1 MNEVIIDE
9 DGNEKIKVILIGDS
23 GVGKTNLINVANGGK
38 FDEDTRATLT
48 ASFVKIHIDVNKR
61 GHNLYLWDTIGQ
73 ERLRSLTKIFFKDSR
88 IVIFVYDVTTR
99 TSFENLPDWVKEVND
114 SLGNN
119 YIKGVVGNKIDLFL
133 NEQVKEQEAESY
145 AQSIGAKLCSTSAKT
160 DSKGFY
166 EFLKTLVE
174 DYDKVNSKNVPN
186 NDNHKKI
193 QLNPEE
199 QKKKKDKKCCK

>member
-1 MNEVIIDE
+1 M
-9 DGNEKIKVILIGDS
+9 
-23 GVGKTNLINVANGGK
+23 
-38 FDEDTRATLT
+38 
-48 ASFVKIHIDVNKR
+48 
-61 GHNLYLWDTIGQ
+61 
-73 ERLRSLTKIFFKDSR
+73 
-88 IVIFVYDVTTR
+88 
-99 TSFENLPDWVKEVND
+99 PDWVKEVND
-114 SLGNN
+114 TLGNN